1 MALNLRRY
9 NGWIPSRKAYD
20 AYFSDLVRGATTRS
34 RALSTHTPPVKEFEQ
49 AIRADPAMVKLFDDV
64 FLQAPELPSQIPDFD
79 HFLHILD
86 LIVGEPPKFK
96 VVEEGGFSEPIGVP
110 MYILFDL
117 LSNTAAAYDLF
128 RMKAFNQA
136 LKKLLCSWGEYL
148 LTDDSGKTLTNKPDG
163 WFSDA
168 AMTIL
173 EEGRGKFNDTYVILD
188 ENAVNR
194 GYKSWDAFF
203 TRGIKP
209 EKRPVIPPAEGK
221 PVIYNACES
230 TVERYKFH
238 VKKHDKFWLKGTMD
252 YSLCDIFDGDKE
264 TAELFVGG
272 TVYQAFLSPQDYHRW
287 HSPVKGTVKQARIV
301 DGTYYAVL
309 PDEGENGDPRGTL
322 IRSQPWLTVAATR
335 AIITI
340 EADDPKIGLVAFIG
354 IGMAEVSTCQLS
366 IGAGDSVAP
375 GKEIGMFHFGG
386 SSHALIF
393 GPKTKITFSDEV
405 KPGQHL
411 HVNRII
417 AAVDQ

>member
-34 RALSTHTPPVKEFEQ
+34 RALPTHTPPVKEFEQ

-117 LSNTAAAYDLF
+117 LSNTSAAYDLF

-136 LKKLLCSWGEYL
+136 LKKLLCRWGEYL

-252 YSLCDIFDGDKE
+252 YSLCDIFDGDK
-264 TAELFVGG
+264 
-272 TVYQAFLSPQDYHRW
+272 
-287 HSPVKGTVKQARIV
+287 
-301 DGTYYAVL
+301 
-309 PDEGENGDPRGTL
+309 
-322 IRSQPWLTVAATR
+322 
-335 AIITI
+335 
-340 EADDPKIGLVAFIG
+340 
-354 IGMAEVSTCQLS
+354 
-366 IGAGDSVAP
+366 
-375 GKEIGMFHFGG
+375 
-386 SSHALIF
+386 
-393 GPKTKITFSDEV
+393 
-405 KPGQHL
+405 
-411 HVNRII
+411 
-417 AAVDQ
+417 